1 MISSFLLQDI
11 PRHPDTRLF
20 EVREAFKRSL
30 LLGFQARIRAYIAGV
45 SPPAALRGPSG
56 GPCGGLRGLRRV
68 TRAAGVLRVA
78 LRATDAE
85 PLINALV
92 HSRVQ
97 TEVVQDRSRIQY
109 QPAALRQPLSFV
121 TVRMIL
127 CVVCVCTQSTSQC
140 SCMACIRWGLHL
152 CCSLLVF

>member
-1 MISSFLLQDI
+1 MANGEYSINMFLSFYRLTWVQRCWPRATPDFGSVSVITSVLLLDI

-92 HSRVQ
+92 HSRVCLL
-97 TEVVQDRSRIQY
+97 Y
-109 QPAALRQPLSFV
+109 
-121 TVRMIL
+121 
-127 CVVCVCTQSTSQC
+127 TSP
-140 SCMACIRWGLHL
+140 SPRD
-152 CCSLLVF
+152 